1 MLNFVRL
8 WDLHR
13 KIWPLSVTQ
22 NLATD
27 MTGVSLPILFLDNNN
42 PAHPYQAIFL
52 LYYSVPDGSD
62 TQSPNRISSPY
73 ALIRMDM
80 LIGDLIESKA
90 LKSEEDS
97 NPLIGLSARPEV
109 IALPYKERS
118 SLQKMLFSRL
128 DEAAIYYFNRLIQI
142 EQADHLVDLLKL
154 LDYFM
159 EPPLRQDYE
168 FFGVDFLTW
177 LRTKTGEV
185 SV

>member
-1 MLNFVRL
+1 MLNFVHL
-8 WDLHR
+8 YDLR
-13 KIWPLSVTQ
+13 REIWPLSVTQ

-27 MTGVSLPILFLDNNN
+27 MTGVSLPILFLDNHN
-42 PAHPYQAIFL
+42 PSHPYQAIFL

-62 TQSPNRISSPY
+62 TQSSNRISSPY

-80 LIGDLIESKA
+80 QTGDLIEAKA

-109 IALPYKERS
+109 IALPNKERS
-118 SLQKMLFSRL
+118 SLQEMLFSRL
-128 DEAAIYYFNRLIQI
+128 DEAAFWYFNKSIQI
-142 EQADHLVDLLKL
+142 EKADHLVDVLKL
-154 LDYFM
+154 FEYFM